1 MPKPEGLFTTM
12 LGLHMTTPEVP
23 VFVISRQFA
32 ASPERVYVA
41 WADPTMMAQWSG
53 PKGSSV
59 AIVQGSQ
66 TEGQTT
72 ITRTASPGGPEM
84 FSLCLWRELTPH
96 HRVVWE
102 QSFCTREGVKCPPPF
117 FDDWPRTLLT
127 EVIME
132 PRDGGTFLT
141 LRWTPIEHTEPSL
154 AMFSKQMASM
164 TGGWGG
170 SFDKLDD
177 WLAN

>member
-32 ASPERVYVA
+32 ASPERVYAA

-96 HRVVWE
+96 RRVVWE

-117 FDDWPRTLLT
+117 FEDWPRTLLT

-141 LRWTPIEHTEPSL
+141 LKWTPIEHTEPSL